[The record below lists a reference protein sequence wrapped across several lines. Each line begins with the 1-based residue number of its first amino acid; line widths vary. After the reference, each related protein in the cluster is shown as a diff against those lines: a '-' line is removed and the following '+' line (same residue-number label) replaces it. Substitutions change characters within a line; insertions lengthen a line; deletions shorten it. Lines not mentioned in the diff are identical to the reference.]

1 MRPAGTAW
9 SPTAGLSAP
18 DPKFWPVSPGRPS
31 PIITPRVAFLF
42 HRAAG
47 WGAPN
52 DDNGV
57 VVERPEAG
65 TIPDAPGSYQF
76 KDAHGRVLYV
86 GKATSLRS
94 RLANYFGPPES
105 LPARTRQMVAIAATV
120 EWIEV
125 RNEVEALFL
134 EYNLIKTHRPR
145 FNIRYKDDKSYPYLA
160 VTISEEW
167 PRAMVMRGAKR
178 PGVRYFGPYAH
189 AYAIRETLDLLLR
202 TFPIRTCTNGKF
214 DRHHR
219 LGRPC
224 LYAHIEKCVAPCVD
238 DVGTDD
244 YHRLVEELLAFLDGD
259 TATVVDRLEAQMQ
272 EAAGELEYE
281 RAARLRDQL
290 VSVRKAIERQQMVAA
305 REEDLDV
312 IGLAEDELEASVQVF
327 FVRRGRVVGRRGLVV
342 DKVEDVD
349 TAGLVARL
357 LEQLY
362 AGAPADDVPREV
374 LVPVEPEDV
383 ALAQAFLAQVR
394 GSKVAVRVPRR
405 GAKRELLTTVT
416 RNAAEAFAQH
426 KLKRASDHNARARA
440 LTALQEA
447 LELPEAPLRIE
458 CFDISNLQGTEIVG
472 SMVVMEDGLAKR
484 GDYRRFKVRHQEGQ
498 DDFAAMEEVLTR
510 RFRRYLEE
518 RDEGARAG
526 KRFSYPPNLLLVDGG
541 RGQLNVALRVLEE
554 LGLEE
559 IAVASLAK
567 RFEEVYVPKRAEPVR
582 IPRDSEALFLLQ
594 QVRDEAHRFAI
605 TYHRKLRERRAT
617 RSVLD
622 DVAGLGPTRRA
633 RLLREYGSVRRLREL
648 TEDELVS
655 IPWLPDQVARALYE
669 RLTTGR

>member
-1 MRPAGTAW
+1 M
-9 SPTAGLSAP
+9 SAP
-18 DPKFWPVSPGRPS
+18 C
-31 PIITPRVAFLF
+31 
-42 HRAAG
+42 
-47 WGAPN
+47 GASATESSGEN
-52 DDNGV
+52 VD
-57 VVERPEAG
+57 VVERPEPG

-94 RLANYFGPPES
+94 RLASYFAAPES
-105 LPARTRQMVAIAATV
+105 LPARTRQMVTNATSV

-160 VTISEEW
+160 VTISEAW

-178 PGVRYFGPYAH
+178 KGVRYFGPYAH

-202 TFPIRTCTNGKF
+202 TFPIRTCTNAKF

-224 LYAHIEKCVAPCVD
+224 LYAHIEKCAAPCVD
-238 DVGTDD
+238 DVGTED
-244 YHRLVEELLAFLDGD
+244 YGRLVDELLAFLDGD
-259 TATVVDRLEAQMQ
+259 TAPVVDRLERQMR
-272 EAAGELEYE
+272 EAAVELEYE

-362 AGAPADDVPREV
+362 AGASAHDVPREV
-374 LVPVEPEDV
+374 LVPVEPEDP

-394 GSKVAVRVPRR
+394 GSRVAVRVPRR
-405 GAKRELLTTVT
+405 GAKRELLATVT
-416 RNAAEAFAQH
+416 RNAAEAFSQH
-426 KLKRASDHNARARA
+426 KLRRASDHNARARA
-440 LTALQEA
+440 LTALQDA
-447 LELPEAPLRIE
+447 LALPEAPLRIE

-541 RGQLNVALRVLEE
+541 RGQLNVAVRVLEE

-567 RFEEVYVPKRAEPVR
+567 RFEEVYVPTRAEPVR

-622 DVAGLGPTRRA
+622 DVPGLGPTRRA
-633 RLLREYGSVRRLREL
+633 RLLREFGSVKRIRDLGQEEL
-648 TEDELVS
+648 LA
-655 IPWLPDQVARALYE
+655 IPWLPDPVGRALYE

>member
-1 MRPAGTAW
+1 MVT
-9 SPTAGLSAP
+9 
-18 DPKFWPVSPGRPS
+18 
-31 PIITPRVAFLF
+31 
-42 HRAAG
+42 
-47 WGAPN
+47 
-52 DDNGV
+52 
-57 VVERPEAG
+57 RPEPG

-76 KDAHGRVLYV
+76 KDEHGRVLYV

-94 RLANYFGPPES
+94 RLASYFAAPES
-105 LPARTRQMVAIAATV
+105 LPARTRQMVAAASTV

-134 EYNLIKTHRPR
+134 EYNLIKTHLPR
-145 FNIRYKDDKSYPYLA
+145 FNIRYKDDKSYPYLS

-178 PGVRYFGPYAH
+178 KGIRYFGPYAH

-214 DRHHR
+214 DRHRR

-224 LYAHIEKCVAPCVD
+224 LYAHIEKCVAPCVG
-238 DVGTDD
+238 DVGAAE
-244 YHRLVEELLAFLDGD
+244 YAGLVHELLAFLDGD
-259 TATVVDRLEAQMQ
+259 TAPVVERLERQMQ
-272 EAAGELEYE
+272 EAADELDFE

-305 REEDLDV
+305 KEEDFDV
-312 IGLAEDELEASVQVF
+312 IGLVEDELEASVQLF

-342 DKVEDVD
+342 DKVEDLD
-349 TAGLVARL
+349 TSGLVARL

-362 AGAPADDVPREV
+362 AGAAAEDVPREV
-374 LVPVEPEDV
+374 LVPAHPEDP
-383 ALAQAFLAQVR
+383 ALAQAFLSQVR
-394 GSKVAVRVPRR
+394 GSTVRVRVPMR
-405 GAKRELLTTVT
+405 GAKRELLATVT
-416 RNAAEAFAQH
+416 RNATEAFAQH
-426 KLKRASDHNARARA
+426 KLRRASDHNARARS
-440 LTALQEA
+440 LTALQDV
-447 LELPEAPLRIE
+447 LGLPEAPLRIE

-484 GDYRRFKVRHQEGQ
+484 RDYRHFKVRHQEGQ
-498 DDFAAMEEVLTR
+498 DDFAAMDEVLTR

-526 KRFSYPPNLLLVDGG
+526 KRFAYPPNLLLVDGG
-541 RGQLNVALRVLEE
+541 RGQLNVAVRVLEE

-559 IAVASLAK
+559 ISVASLAK
-567 RFEEVYVPKRAEPVR
+567 RFEEVYVPDRAEPVR

-605 TYHRKLRERRAT
+605 TYHRKLRQ
-617 RSVLD
+617 RSAVQSILD
-622 DVAGLGPTRRA
+622 DVPGLGPTRRA
-633 RLLREYGSVRRLREL
+633 RLLREYGSVKRLREL
-648 TEDELVS
+648 SEAELVAIS
-655 IPWLPDQVARALYE
+655 WLPDGVARALYE
-669 RLTTGR
+669 RLTGGH